1 MNASTK
7 QLRKYLFL
15 VAMIFLFVVL
25 VVIQTQNKI
34 TNENSPH
41 QSISISQSFEI
52 IKTKCEYGESGPR
65 ILCAI
70 YTHKAIHN
78 TTLLFAHNTWAKR
91 YLIFFYRNQIE
102 TKAFIKALN
111 FNFVNFKNLKMRQ
124 NHLYD
129 WAQIG

>member
-1 MNASTK
+1 MNTSTK

-15 VAMIFLFVVL
+15 VAVIFLFVVL

-41 QSISISQSFEI
+41 KSISISQSFEI
-52 IKTKCEYGESGPR
+52 IKTKCDYGESGPR

-91 YLIFFYRNQIE
+91 
-102 TKAFIKALN
+102 
-111 FNFVNFKNLKMRQ
+111 
-124 NHLYD
+124 
-129 WAQIG
+129 